1 MTMSCALPAPSLLI
15 CAAFSFL
22 TSADAARI
30 SSPLPHQIIMNTSLQ
45 VVNPPMQMEILSVRW
60 EHKGSPLVE
69 YRNGNM
75 TFHSPRA
82 KMSLEQ
88 LAQGNIS
95 LVLTNIT
102 LNDSG
107 NYTCLVAYGKARQF
121 AMYALIIERS
131 RIRILDLT
139 PLQEKARFTSVRSM
153 KKNNGVELVT
163 ATLGENVTLHC
174 SFSINAVQEP
184 SMLVVR
190 WSKDGVTKYLS
201 NTTCCN
207 FQGYEISEQVHQVGR
222 APLQLVHVQEKDT
235 GVYTCSIKYKTM
247 EESLNT
253 TLQIQGSFHVAN
265 LKTFLILKESS
276 LQPRAIGARWVIH
289 RLADHSVTLHCN
301 FSTDAIQ
308 ELSTLVVHWS
318 KDGVTKYFSNTTC
331 CNFQGFEISNQDLQE
346 GRAPLKLVNVQEKD
360 TGVYT
365 CSIKYKT
372 IEESLNTILQ
382 VQDIPEQ
389 EPPEVCLHRIPYHQ
403 RTSATLVVDK
413 EIPKIPF
420 YIPHINMTDPC
431 WMKLPLSPPS
441 LCQDP
446 PSYGH

>member
-253 TLQIQGSFHVAN
+253 TLQIQGITSVRSIG
-265 LKTFLILKESS
+265 KPDGYELITVK
-276 LQPRAIGARWVIH
+276 
-289 RLADHSVTLHCN
+289 
-301 FSTDAIQ
+301 
-308 ELSTLVVHWS
+308 
-318 KDGVTKYFSNTTC
+318 
-331 CNFQGFEISNQDLQE
+331 QG
-346 GRAPLKLVNVQEKD
+346 
-360 TGVYT
+360 
-365 CSIKYKT
+365 
-372 IEESLNTILQ
+372 
-382 VQDIPEQ
+382 
-389 EPPEVCLHRIPYHQ
+389 
-403 RTSATLVVDK
+403 
-413 EIPKIPF
+413 
-420 YIPHINMTDPC
+420 
-431 WMKLPLSPPS
+431 
-441 LCQDP
+441 
-446 PSYGH
+446 